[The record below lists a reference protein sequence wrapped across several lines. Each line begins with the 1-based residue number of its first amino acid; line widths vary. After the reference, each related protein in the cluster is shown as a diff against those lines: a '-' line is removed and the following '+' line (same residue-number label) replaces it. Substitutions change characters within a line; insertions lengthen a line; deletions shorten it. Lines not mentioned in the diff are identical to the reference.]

1 MGWVTWLRAGSGNT
15 VIAFALGA
23 APLSLVTGLTID
35 SGRLNAARIEAQA
48 ALSAAVWT
56 MATKPETDPLLARQ
70 AFFDNRAGDSVFDL
84 RKLDFSVDKN
94 GDYVGTA
101 MIVPPAGIMSFLGL
115 TPDEIV
121 IRIRAPQSARTG
133 SLVPGAGAAE
143 PFPHSQMTAGTDP
156 Q

>member
-23 APLSLVTGLTID
+23 APLSIVTGLTID
-35 SGRLNAARIEAQA
+35 SSRISAARVEAQA

-56 MATKPETDPLLARQ
+56 FAAKPNIDPLLARQ
-70 AFFDNRAGDSVFDL
+70 TFFDNRAGDSVFVL
-84 RKLDFSVDKN
+84 RTLDFAVDHN

-101 MIVPPAGIMSFLGL
+101 SILPPAGIMSLLGL
-115 TPDEIV
+115 VPDEIV

-133 SLVPGAGAAE
+133 STVAAAKATK
-143 PFPHSQMTAGTDP
+143 PPLAP
-156 Q
+156 R